1 VIKFLTLFM
10 RLFSYIYY
18 MKEEIKR
25 IAEAY
30 QKTVLERIDQLL
42 EMDAKMYQNLGT
54 DSTKSEKTEVKKNS
68 KVIYRTI
75 KDLDEYTGKLLLE
88 HLDA

>member
-1 VIKFLTLFM
+1 
-10 RLFSYIYY
+10 

-42 EMDAKMYQNLGT
+42 EMDAIMYQNLGS
-54 DSTKSEKTEVKKNS
+54 DSTKTDKADVKKNS
-68 KVIYRTI
+68 KVIYRAI

>member
-1 VIKFLTLFM
+1 
-10 RLFSYIYY
+10 
-18 MKEEIKR
+18 MKEEILK

-30 QKTVLERIDQLL
+30 QKTVKQRIDQLL
-42 EMDAKMYQNLGT
+42 EMDATMYTNLGS
-54 DSTKSEKTEVKKNS
+54 DSTKTEKSNVKKNS
-68 KVIYRTI
+68 KVIYKAI

>member
-1 VIKFLTLFM
+1 M

-42 EMDAKMYQNLGT
+42 EIDAKMYQNLGT

>member
-1 VIKFLTLFM
+1 
-10 RLFSYIYY
+10 
-18 MKEEIKR
+18 MKEEVLR

-30 QKTVLERIDQLL
+30 QKTVKERIDELL
-42 EMDAKMYQNLGT
+42 KMDATQYTNLGS
-54 DSTKSEKTEVKKNS
+54 DSTKSEKAEVKKNS
-68 KVIYRTI
+68 KLIYKAI

>member
-1 VIKFLTLFM
+1 
-10 RLFSYIYY
+10 
-18 MKEEIKR
+18 MKEEILK

-30 QKTVLERIDQLL
+30 QKTVRQRIDQLL
-42 EMDAKMYQNLGT
+42 EMDATMYTNLGS
-54 DSTKSEKTEVKKNS
+54 DSTKTEKSNVKKNS
-68 KVIYRTI
+68 KVIYKAI

>member
-1 VIKFLTLFM
+1 
-10 RLFSYIYY
+10 
-18 MKEEIKR
+18 MKEEILK

-30 QKTVLERIDQLL
+30 QKTVRELIDQLL
-42 EMDAKMYQNLGT
+42 EMDANQYTNLGSN
-54 DSTKSEKTEVKKNS
+54 STKAEKAEVKKNS
-68 KVIYRTI
+68 KIIYKAI